1 MRSLGFSR
9 GTRSWGGTVLRAQG
23 CGGSQE
29 WSWWVGAPSGSVTG
43 RIQARLRC
51 HPSTALL
58 SGRTHPRVTL
68 PVSIP
73 KLTGTCVHT
82 GHMSPLSSLPLA
94 PGHSATA
101 NQEAL
106 RLDNLTPSCCKR
118 QHIPPFHSELKLE
131 KLISLLLCT
140 LLVKLRFS
148 QRANSSSPFLLA
160 ADHSV
165 FLCRPNNCHSC
176 LGDFLPPQGLPYLFF
191 FLR

>member
-1 MRSLGFSR
+1 M
-9 GTRSWGGTVLRAQG
+9 
-23 CGGSQE
+23 
-29 WSWWVGAPSGSVTG
+29 
-43 RIQARLRC
+43 
-51 HPSTALL
+51 
-58 SGRTHPRVTL
+58 TL
-68 PVSIP
+68 PVPAS

-94 PGHSATA
+94 PGHSFV

-148 QRANSSSPFLLA
+148 QPCQQQLSLPSLLLTTVSSYVGQITAILVWETFSFPLRTTISLLLPGA
-160 ADHSV
+160 A
-165 FLCRPNNCHSC
+165 
-176 LGDFLPPQGLPYLFF
+176 LPSLIL
-191 FLR
+191 